1 MAGSLYR
8 AGSAHAL
15 FSLKIVVMFRYV
27 MYEKVGWPAAEDPA
41 RITKISAG
49 QPVFSYKH
57 NDNFKKQ
64 GTTEPAQLT
73 RLVHLL

>member
-8 AGSAHAL
+8 AGLAHAL
-15 FSLKIVVMFRYV
+15 FSLKILVMFIW
-27 MYEKVGWPAAEDPA
+27 EGGPAAEDPA
-41 RITKISAG
+41 RITKISAS
-49 QPVFSYKH
+49 QPAFSYKH
-57 NDNFKKQ
+57 NNNFKKKQ